1 MLLFV
6 SGVGILIGCM
16 YLHKQNM
23 RLKFGRGVET
33 VAMGISLRA
42 PLLKQYG
49 AIKYI
54 SYNL

>member
-16 YLHKQNM
+16 YPHEQNM
-23 RLKFGRGVET
+23 RLKFGRVET
-33 VAMGISLRA
+33 VAMGMSLRA

-49 AIKYI
+49 AIKFM

>member
-16 YLHKQNM
+16 YPHEQNM
-23 RLKFGRGVET
+23 QLKFGRGVET
-33 VAMGISLRA
+33 VAMGMSPRA

-49 AIKYI
+49 AIKFI
-54 SYNL
+54 SYSL

>member
-16 YLHKQNM
+16 YPHKQNM